1 MLSGTSVTKSSPIH
15 AIFKTKCAQLA
26 NQCSFQ
32 PRYLPLSVGWPHSV
46 ERTSHLC
53 AQASTPGRVTPWQ
66 PKKRSWTP
74 SGCPPSL
81 LSLLLSTNRRR
92 GTVTHTHTRTQS
104 TTAADLRSFSAPAS
118 LIEHVHANDV
128 TSTDD
133 AYYFA
138 KFRPVSQKCFNWYI
152 SEV

>member
-1 MLSGTSVTKSSPIH
+1 MCSTSQSVQFPTSLLTSLCRMTAQCRANKSP
-15 AIFKTKCAQLA
+15 
-26 NQCSFQ
+26 
-32 PRYLPLSVGWPHSV
+32 
-46 ERTSHLC
+46 LC
-53 AQASTPGRVTPWQ
+53 ASVDSWPCHAVTTK
-66 PKKRSWTP
+66 KKRSWTP

-138 KFRPVSQKCFNWYI
+138 KFRPVSQKCFN
-152 SEV
+152 